1 MTDFLTVGAEEL
13 EVSVM
18 ITRKKRKVE
27 KNQRNS
33 TFNKSVRKGDDAV
46 FFVNLKHNF
55 ESQW

>member
-27 KNQRNS
+27 EIKEIPLS
-33 TFNKSVRKGDDAV
+33 TKASEKGMTQS
-46 FFVNLKHNF
+46 FL
-55 ESQW
+55 